1 MTQTPAPWGTRR
13 MGSYAG
19 AITVPRYAPVI
30 DPGTQIAVIVDAR
43 GRTV

>member
-1 MTQTPAPWGTRR
+1 MMQTSAPWGTRR
-13 MGSYAG
+13 MGPYAG